1 MQQHN
6 KFMRMAIELANEN
19 IMNGGGPF
27 GALVVRDNQIVGR
40 GGNQVTN
47 FNDPTAHAEFLAS

>member
-47 FNDPTAHAEFLAS
+47 FNDPIKPRGL